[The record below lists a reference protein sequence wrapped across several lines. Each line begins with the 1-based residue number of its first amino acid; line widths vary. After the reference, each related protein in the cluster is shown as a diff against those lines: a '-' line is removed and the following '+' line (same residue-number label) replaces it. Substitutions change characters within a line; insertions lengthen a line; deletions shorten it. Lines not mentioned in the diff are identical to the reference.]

1 MKLLYVN
8 GQNAKYFDSENKK
21 KPVFAKYFSP
31 TCPACVAME
40 TDWDEMCKEIDTK
53 YDTDLMMAQIDPQG
67 MTELENTDTYSDIQ
81 YVPALILLKNGKKV
95 DEYNGPKKKEDLIKF
110 LMKNGLIKPKYT
122 GGKRIKKKSSGK
134 TRANKCKKSKLS
146 KMSKMSKRGRKTHKR
161 KTKRK
166 IRRITNRK

>member
-1 MKLLYVN
+1 MKVLYVN

-40 TDWDEMCKEIDTK
+40 TDWDDMCKDIDSN
-53 YDTDLMMAQIDPQG
+53 YNTDLMMAQIDPEG
-67 MTELENTDTYSDIQ
+67 MNGLENMNTYSDVQ

-110 LMKNGLIKPKYT
+110 LMKSGFIKQKHV
-122 GGKRIKKKSSGK
+122 GGRRIKKRSYNK
-134 TRANKCKKSKLS
+134 TRSNNGNMGKK
-146 KMSKMSKRGRKTHKR
+146 GRKTRKR

-166 IRRITNRK
+166 IRRRTNRK

>member
-1 MKLLYVN
+1 MKVLYVN

-40 TDWDEMCKEIDTK
+40 TDWDDMCKDIDSN
-53 YDTDLMMAQIDPQG
+53 YNTDLMMAQIDPEG
-67 MTELENTDTYSDIQ
+67 MNGLENMDTYSDVQ

-110 LMKNGLIKPKYT
+110 LMKGGFIKPKYV
-122 GGKRIKKKSSGK
+122 GGGRRIKKRSSGK
-134 TRANKCKKSKLS
+134 KHANKSKK
-146 KMSKMSKRGRKTHKR
+146 GRKTHKR
-161 KTKRK
+161 KPKRK
-166 IRRITNRK
+166 PRRKTIRK

>member
-1 MKLLYVN
+1 MKVLYVN

-40 TDWDEMCKEIDTK
+40 TDWDDMCKDIDSN
-53 YDTDLMMAQIDPQG
+53 YNTDLMMAQIDPEG
-67 MTELENTDTYSDIQ
+67 MNGLENMDTYSDVQ

-110 LMKNGLIKPKYT
+110 LMKGGFIKPKHV
-122 GGKRIKKKSSGK
+122 GGGRRIKKRSFSK
-134 TRANKCKKSKLS
+134 TRTNKGKNGKVSKK
-146 KMSKMSKRGRKTHKR
+146 GRKTHKR
-161 KTKRK
+161 KPKRK
-166 IRRITNRK
+166 PRRKTIRK

>member
-1 MKLLYVN
+1 MKVLYVN

-40 TDWDEMCKEIDTK
+40 TDWEDMCKDIDRN
-53 YDTDLMMAQIDPQG
+53 YNTDLMIAQIDPQG
-67 MTELENTDTYSDIQ
+67 MNGLENMDTYSDVQ

-110 LMKNGLIKPKYT
+110 LMKGGFITPKYV
-122 GGKRIKKKSSGK
+122 GGGRRIKKRSSGK
-134 TRANKCKKSKLS
+134 KHANKSKK
-146 KMSKMSKRGRKTHKR
+146 GRKTHKR
-161 KTKRK
+161 KPKRK
-166 IRRITNRK
+166 PRRKTIRK